1 MSHGWMHPPETS
13 AWSSDMDDR
22 RLDGVDAEE
31 LPISALSR
39 TQHLVFGTADTDRR
53 LSEGPAPRLQ
63 KEAASPWIPGRE
75 TS

>member
-1 MSHGWMHPPETS
+1 MSHGWMHSPETA

-22 RLDGVDAEE
+22 RLDGADAEE
-31 LPISALSR
+31 LPINALSR

-53 LSEGPAPRLQ
+53 LPEGPAPRLQ
-63 KEAASPWIPGRE
+63 KEAASPWNPGRE